1 MSDKITDMDVF
12 FNPKSIAII
21 GASETFKFGYTMTN
35 YLLNSN
41 FKTYPVNIN
50 KDIIFGHKVFKNIN
64 EIPDDIELA
73 IIVVK
78 NENVL
83 QVVKDSVKKEV
94 KGIII
99 ETAGFAETSI
109 EKLVN
114 IQKEIEII
122 AKNSNVRIIG
132 PNCVGITNFDNKFTT
147 AEIDFNQSIEGGTI
161 SVIAQSGVLGNIFV
175 EWSASQNI
183 GFSKTIT
190 LGNKVDVDEI
200 DMLEYLENDPNT
212 NVITVYLEGV
222 KRGPKLVE
230 ILKKLTKP
238 VLILKNG
245 RSEIGSKA
253 IKSHTG
259 SIAGND
265 KIYDAIFKQY
275 SGIYRVNNFYEM
287 FNIAQV
293 FATQPLPKGKNIA
306 IITSSG
312 SLGILACDE
321 IERLGL
327 KLAVLNDSSI
337 QEMKSISPNWTS
349 LKNPVDLGPSLFM
362 TFSQSLKAILNDE
375 GVDALLHIFAVPQRP
390 IKEFSLPITPHLKD
404 LRNLSTKLKKPVITC
419 VFGSRWVVE
428 YFLKHSYKYKIPI
441 MAQISHAIKALKFMY
456 DFGQSNK
463 NINKNI
469 EI

>member
-1 MSDKITDMDVF
+1 MRDQITDMDVF

-21 GASETFKFGYTMTN
+21 GASDSFKFGYTMTN

-50 KDIIFGHKVFKNIN
+50 KDIVFGHKVFKNIN
-64 EIPDDIELA
+64 DIPDDIELA
-73 IIVVK
+73 IVVVR

-83 QVVKDSVKKEV
+83 QIVKDSVKKGV

-99 ETAGFAETSI
+99 ETAGFAETGI
-109 EKLVN
+109 EKFVK
-114 IQKEIEII
+114 IQEEIEII
-122 AKNSNVRIIG
+122 AKTSNVRIIG
-132 PNCVGITNFDNKFTT
+132 PNCVGVTNFNNKFTT
-147 AEIDFNQSIEGGTI
+147 SEINFDQSLEGGTI
-161 SVIAQSGVLGNIFV
+161 SIIAQSGVLGNIFI
-175 EWSASQNI
+175 EWSTSQKI
-183 GFSKTIT
+183 GFSKAIT

-200 DMLEYLENDPNT
+200 DMLEYLETDTDT

-222 KRGPKLVE
+222 KRGPKLLE

-259 SIAGND
+259 SIAGDD
-265 KIYDAIFKQY
+265 KIYETIFKQY
-275 SGIYRVNNFYEM
+275 SGIYRVNDFYEM
-287 FNIAQV
+287 FDIAQV

-321 IERLGL
+321 IERLDL
-327 KLAVLNDSSI
+327 KLAVLNEQTI
-337 QEMKSISPNWTS
+337 QEMSSISPNWTS
-349 LKNPVDLGPSLFM
+349 LKNPVDLGPSIFT
-362 TFSQSLKAILNDE
+362 TFSTSLNAILNDDN
-375 GVDALLHIFAVPQRP
+375 VDALLHIFAVPQNP
-390 IKEFSLPITPHLKD
+390 IETFSLSIKPFLREM
-404 LRNLSTKLKKPVITC
+404 RNLSTKLNKPVITC

-428 YFLKHSYKYKIPI
+428 RFLKHSYKYKIPI
-441 MAQISHAIKALKFMY
+441 MAQISHAIKAFKFMY
-456 DFGQSNK
+456 DFRNSNK
-463 NINKNI
+463 NLNKNTAI
-469 EI
+469 

>member
-1 MSDKITDMDVF
+1 MSDQISDMDVF

-21 GASETFKFGYTMTN
+21 GASESFKFGHTMTK

-41 FKTYPVNIN
+41 FKTFPVNIN
-50 KDIIFGHKVFKNIN
+50 KDIIFGHKVFKSIN
-64 EIPDDIELA
+64 VIPDDIELA
-73 IIVVK
+73 VIVVK
-78 NENVL
+78 NEYVL
-83 QVVKDSVKKEV
+83 KVVKDSVKKGV

-99 ETAGFAETSI
+99 ETAGFAETGI
-109 EKLVN
+109 EKFVE
-114 IQKEIEII
+114 IQKEMEII

-132 PNCVGITNFDNKFTT
+132 PNCVGVTNFDNKFTT
-147 AEIDFNQSIEGGTI
+147 AEVDFNQSIEDGTI

-175 EWSASQNI
+175 EWSASQKI
-183 GFSKTIT
+183 GFSKTVT

-200 DMLEYLENDPNT
+200 DMLEYLEKDPNT
-212 NVITVYLEGV
+212 NVITIYLEGV

-230 ILKKLTKP
+230 ILRKMTKP
-238 VLILKNG
+238 VIILKNG

-259 SIAGND
+259 SIAGDD

-327 KLAVLNDSSI
+327 KLAVLNDSTI
-337 QEMKSISPNWTS
+337 KEMKSISPNWTS

-375 GVDALLHIFAVPQRP
+375 NVDALLHIFAVPQQP
-390 IKEFSLPITPHLKD
+390 IKDFSLPITPHL
-404 LRNLSTKLKKPVITC
+404 REMSNLSTKLKKPVITC
-419 VFGSRWVVE
+419 VFGSRWITE
-428 YFLKHSYKYKIPI
+428 YFLQHSYKYKIPI

-456 DFGQSNK
+456 DFSISNK
-463 NINKNI
+463 NLGNI
-469 EI
+469 PEI

>member
-1 MSDKITDMDVF
+1 MSVQITDMDVF

-21 GASETFKFGYTMTN
+21 GASESFKFGYTMTN
-35 YLLNSN
+35 YLLNSK

-64 EIPDDIELA
+64 DIPENIELA
-73 IIVVK
+73 IIVVN
-78 NENVL
+78 NEHVL
-83 QVVKDSVKKEV
+83 QIVKDSVKKGV

-99 ETAGFAETSI
+99 ETAGFAETGI
-109 EKLVN
+109 EKFVK
-114 IQKEIEII
+114 IQEEIEVI

-132 PNCVGITNFDNKFTT
+132 PNCVGVTNFNNKFTT
-147 AEIDFNQSIEGGTI
+147 AEIDFDQSIENGTI

-175 EWSASQNI
+175 EWSASQKI

-200 DMLEYLENDPNT
+200 DMLEYLEKDVST
-212 NVITVYLEGV
+212 NVITIYLEGV

-230 ILKKLTKP
+230 ILRKLTKP

-245 RSEIGSKA
+245 RSELGAKA

-259 SIAGND
+259 SIAGDD
-265 KIYDAIFKQY
+265 KIFDSIFKQY

-327 KLAVLNDSSI
+327 KLADLNNSTI

-349 LKNPVDLGPSLFM
+349 LKNPVDLGPSIFT
-362 TFSQSLKAILNDE
+362 TFNQSLKAILNDE
-375 GVDALLHIFAVPQRP
+375 NVDALLHIFAVPQKP
-390 IKEFSLPITPHLKD
+390 IEAFSLPITPHLREM
-404 LRNLSTKLKKPVITC
+404 RNLSTKLKKPVITC

-463 NINKNI
+463 NISKNI
-469 EI
+469 EV